1 MKKIFPWDH
10 ASCINTSLISY
21 REISYKL
28 LIKIAKTKFL
38 KAIKM
43 IELISY
49 LFKIFKAIDIFTFR
63 MGNPILKFK
72 PNMFSFFK
80 RVYLI
85 LNKIYSW

>member
-1 MKKIFPWDH
+1 MKRIFLWDH
-10 ASCINTSLISY
+10 ASYINTSLISY
-21 REISYKL
+21 RQISYKL
-28 LIKIAKTKFL
+28 FIQIAKTKFL

-49 LFKIFKAIDIFTFR
+49 LLKIFRAADIFTFK
-63 MGNPILKFK
+63 MGKPIIILK

-85 LNKIYSW
+85 LNQIYSL